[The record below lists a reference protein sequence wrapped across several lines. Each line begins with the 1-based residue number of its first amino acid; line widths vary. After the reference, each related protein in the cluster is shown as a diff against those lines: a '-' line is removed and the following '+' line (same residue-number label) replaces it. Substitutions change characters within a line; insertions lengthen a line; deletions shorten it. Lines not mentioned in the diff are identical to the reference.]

1 MRLRLFVTKN
11 TAKDATRLAQVGY
24 DRIAKTARIT
34 KRNAALI
41 VERLIEKGFV
51 ILDRPADPLRRIPSQ
66 YRILGYKAALDELS
80 RRQRHWVVRSG
91 NGVLFVHPVNVTTT
105 PSTTVVVEPTITV
118 AAGQSTTVVA
128 ATTVTM
134 VAEPTTTVVATTT
147 LLDNKKERQN
157 SQPSSSPNLTDICGK
172 MGIILDDDAAQRI
185 LNGCRVHDKT
195 ASNDEIAY
203 FAAAKINQLRNSRN
217 ISNVVGLLITAIPE
231 YFAAPAHELQRY
243 RAEKTQETMKTRTLA
258 NEILNDAQSTEEDR
272 QWAESILAKR

>member
-1 MRLRLFVTKN
+1 LWGPKN

-80 RRQRHWVVRSG
+80 RRRRHWVVRSG

-118 AAGQSTTVVA
+118 AVGQSTTVVA

-134 VAEPTTTVVATTT
+134 VAAPSTTVVATTT

-185 LNGCRVHDKT
+185 LTGCRVHDKT

-203 FAAAKINQLRNSRN
+203 FAAAKN
-217 ISNVVGLLITAIPE
+217 
-231 YFAAPAHELQRY
+231 
-243 RAEKTQETMKTRTLA
+243 
-258 NEILNDAQSTEEDR
+258 QSTSE
-272 QWAESILAKR
+272 